1 MLNTIRK
8 MIYAFEECQRN
19 DKYDIDEEK
28 RERIREDMQLFID
41 YYRNLWMKKF

>member
-1 MLNTIRK
+1 MPLKNASEMTN
-8 MIYAFEECQRN
+8 MILMKKR
-19 DKYDIDEEK
+19 

>member
-1 MLNTIRK
+1 MPLKNTREMTN
-8 MIYAFEECQRN
+8 MILV
-19 DKYDIDEEK
+19 KKK

>member
-1 MLNTIRK
+1 
-8 MIYAFEECQRN
+8 MILM
-19 DKYDIDEEK
+19 KKK